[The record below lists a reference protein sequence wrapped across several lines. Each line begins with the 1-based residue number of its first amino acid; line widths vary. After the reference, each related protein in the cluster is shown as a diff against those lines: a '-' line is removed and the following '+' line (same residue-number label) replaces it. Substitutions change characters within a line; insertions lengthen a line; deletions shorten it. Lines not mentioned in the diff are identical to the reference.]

1 MDNVSQPKVFEF
13 AKEIGMSPLALMDK
27 IREWKLPVRSHMAEL
42 EPEVLEQIRNRLS
55 SESGVKEAAPA
66 KKKKVAKKAAAPA
79 ASTEGASAKKVTAR
93 RAAPAPSAAGA
104 EAETTA
110 ASTGKKAGVVV
121 KKATAKVVI
130 RRKTEDETPVVEAA
144 PEVAYEEQE
153 EAVVAETKLK
163 VAEPEETP
171 VAVEAPPVPEVI
183 APAGQQDSVEPGIV
197 EPIHALTP
205 SSPSMTIEAPA
216 PAPVAATTGAPAAA
230 SVPTPIAVAQ
240 QPSTVETVVAASPP
254 TAAPV
259 SMPSAPARKREVVMT
274 SQGPV
279 SGVKSE
285 APRRNIVGRMDL
297 SRVQP
302 PPGSRGPGSSGGPGG
317 GPSSGPRPAMGGG
330 PRNLRAGFVA
340 AAPVEIPDD
349 SADSR
354 RRFDERKSKRGPT
367 AGPGV
372 GGVGGSPGARER
384 EEEVAEFTATEFRKR
399 EMVFQPKKKKGTLG
413 REAMRTQITTPKA
426 SKRIVKVDQT
436 MKLSDLANE
445 IGVKAGQLTKAL
457 MQNGVMATMN
467 TELDFDTIAL
477 IVPEFGYEALNVHK
491 TVDQLIET
499 TAFGDLEAKPI
510 LRAPVV
516 TIMGHVDHGKTS
528 LLDSIRKAKVAA
540 GEAGGITQHIGAYQV
555 QTENGHLITF
565 IDTPGHE
572 AFTAMRAR
580 GANVT
585 DIAVI
590 VVAAD
595 DGVMPQTIE
604 AVSHA
609 KAAGVPIIVAVNK
622 MDKQGA
628 NPDRVKQQLTEQQLV
643 PEEWGGETIFVPVSA
658 HTKQG
663 IPELLEQIYLV
674 AEVEELSANPMR
686 SGTGVVI
693 ESRMD
698 KGRGPVATLLVQD
711 GTLKVGQSIVVG
723 SVPGR
728 VRSLINDKGERVQ
741 EAGPSVPVEVLGL
754 SEVPLAG
761 DRFDVVVDDVAAANI
776 ASARRTRADDE
787 AKAASKISL
796 EDIFS
801 KLKQGDVKELAI
813 VLKSD
818 VAGSAEAIKGM
829 FDKLATSEVKV
840 KVIHSAVGGIN
851 ESDVLLA
858 STAKGIV
865 VGFNVRPDGG
875 AQAAAKRH
883 SVEIKTYSIVYELM
897 DDMKKAMA
905 GLLAPEVVEKQ
916 LGRAE
921 VRNTFNVPKIGTIAG
936 CFIVDG
942 KITRNAQVRLV
953 RDGKIVYTG
962 KLASLKRFKDDA
974 KEVAQGFECGIGIE
988 NFNDVKV
995 GDVIEAFM
1003 QESIVREL

>member
-42 EPEVLEQIRNRLS
+42 EPEVLEQIKNRLS
-55 SESGVKEAAPA
+55 GESGTKEEAPA
-66 KKKKVAKKAAAPA
+66 KKKKVAKKATSA

-93 RAAPAPSAAGA
+93 RAAPAPAAAAAATA
-104 EAETTA
+104 EAEA
-110 ASTGKKAGVVV
+110 ASTAKKAGVVV
-121 KKATAKVVI
+121 KKASAKVVI
-130 RRKTEDETPVVEAA
+130 RRKADEEAAAAEAAVESAPEEHEEILAEPKLKAVEPEEVPAVEIQHPQEVAAPSVASPVVEKPAPEPVQVVAPTPVV
-144 PEVAYEEQE
+144 
-153 EAVVAETKLK
+153 
-163 VAEPEETP
+163 VAEPP
-171 VAVEAPPVPEVI
+171 VAIPIPAPVVAPTPPAAVAAAEPSAPTPPVVSAPPVV
-183 APAGQQDSVEPGIV
+183 GG
-197 EPIHALTP
+197 
-205 SSPSMTIEAPA
+205 
-216 PAPVAATTGAPAAA
+216 
-230 SVPTPIAVAQ
+230 PTPV
-240 QPSTVETVVAASPP
+240 
-254 TAAPV
+254 
-259 SMPSAPARKREVVMT
+259 APARKREVVMT

-302 PPGSRGPGSSGGPGG
+302 PPGSRPGGPSSGPGG
-317 GPSSGPRPAMGGG
+317 VSSGPRPAMGGG

-340 AAPVEIPDD
+340 AAPIEPPAD

-367 AGPGV
+367 SSGVSGSVGGPGA
-372 GGVGGSPGARER
+372 PGARER

-445 IGVKAGQLTKAL
+445 IGVKAGQLTKSL

-499 TAFGDLEAKPI
+499 TAFGDLEAAPI

-674 AEVEELSANPMR
+674 AEVEELNANPMR

-761 DRFDVVVDDVAAANI
+761 DRFDVVVDDVAAADI